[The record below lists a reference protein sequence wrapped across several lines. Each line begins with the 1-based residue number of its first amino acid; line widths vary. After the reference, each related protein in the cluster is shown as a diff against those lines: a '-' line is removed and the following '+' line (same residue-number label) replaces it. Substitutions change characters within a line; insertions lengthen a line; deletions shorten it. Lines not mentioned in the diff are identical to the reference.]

1 MFFSIEKFINRKFL
15 YHLIRIKKYL
25 NKQKRRLR
33 SFRGYFLYA
42 LEIQRTGDLKVL
54 KTNLNYTFWSDI
66 DSVLRQNRRDLLL
79 QFLFE
84 KPFENNFNEK
94 IDSRLI
100 LQKIETIETNFT
112 LLKPEEKEKVLQSVD
127 NVKFRDLNLISNE
140 EMEIII
146 LEGAEK
152 KKSGIITLK
161 NYYESEQPGS
171 LFERS
176 GYHLRYNNVRSLD
189 IYKKINTPKSY
200 PST

>member
-1 MFFSIEKFINRKFL
+1 MKGEKYNIL
-15 YHLIRIKKYL
+15 C
-25 NKQKRRLR
+25 

-42 LEIQRTGDLKVL
+42 LEIQQTGDLKVL
-54 KTNLNYTFWSDI
+54 KTNLNYTFWLDI

-84 KPFENNFNEK
+84 KPFEDNFNEK

-112 LLKPEEKEKVLQSVD
+112 LLKPEEKEKVLKSVD

-152 KKSGIITLK
+152 KIRNHNS
-161 NYYESEQPGS
+161 
-171 LFERS
+171 
-176 GYHLRYNNVRSLD
+176 
-189 IYKKINTPKSY
+189 KKLL
-200 PST
+200 